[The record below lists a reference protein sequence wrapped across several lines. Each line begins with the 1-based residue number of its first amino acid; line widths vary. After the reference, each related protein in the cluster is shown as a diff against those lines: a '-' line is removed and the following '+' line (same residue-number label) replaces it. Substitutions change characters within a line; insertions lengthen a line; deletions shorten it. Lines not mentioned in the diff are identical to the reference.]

1 MLCAMRKLFTS
12 LLLVAALLFSCQ
24 RPLFDTPAREGTG
37 GGGRVPP
44 PSPPD
49 TARHY
54 RSVYATAIVFP
65 DSVNWR
71 KGQTQGARL
80 VLFKDS
86 TPVQMMAADNPP
98 HPDRHTFQEGHL
110 WTQFTDGY
118 KTTISCDGNV
128 FFEYPGEES
137 PLGFLIASGEVHM
150 LGQHPGGGFV
160 YRINGQEVFSSPQG
174 MVLSGSPNPDWEGGA
189 LSRDET
195 GVYYSYALP
204 VKNEESEIWE
214 YRVMKGGEIRKMIP
228 AVTGSELRDI
238 RVLDGVVYRLEN
250 RYGRL
255 CYIQDENLTP
265 LSLPEGA
272 HDLRLTPVDG
282 IMGIKGFHEENR
294 YTHSWIRDRDSLL
307 YHYSMLYRRQYE
319 IFARDREQAVI
330 ILDME
335 DCVVL
340 TLRDTTM
347 RVDLPNE
354 SYRLHTPR
362 CVQHRKGT
370 LALALTGDTENEEN
384 MLLVNER
391 KLAMPFNGY
400 FTGIYIE

>member
-1 MLCAMRKLFTS
+1 MLCVMRKLFS
-12 LLLVAALLFSCQ
+12 LLALSVALFSCQ
-24 RPLFDTPAREGTG
+24 RPLFESTSREGTG
-37 GGGRVPP
+37 SGGRIPP

-49 TARHY
+49 STRYARIVYSTA
-54 RSVYATAIVFP
+54 VVFP

-71 KGQTQGARL
+71 KGQTQGAKL
-80 VLFKDS
+80 VLFKDT
-86 TPVQMMAADNPP
+86 TPVQMLEADNPP
-98 HPDRHTFQEGHL
+98 QPDRHTFQDGHF
-110 WTQFTDGY
+110 WTFFTDGSS
-118 KTTISCDGNV
+118 TTVSCDGNL

-137 PLGFLIASGEVHM
+137 PLGFLVAGGEVHT
-150 LGQHPGGGFV
+150 LGQHPGGGFC
-160 YRINGQEVFSSPQG
+160 YRVNGQEVFSSPQG
-174 MVLSGSPNPDWEGGA
+174 MILSWSANPDWEGGA

-204 VKNEESEIWE
+204 VKNEEGEIWE

-228 AVTGSELRDI
+228 AVTGSELHDI
-238 RVLDGVVYRLEN
+238 RVLDGTVYRLEN

-255 CYIQDENLTP
+255 CYIRDETLTP
-265 LSLPEGA
+265 LTLPEGA
-272 HDLRLTPVDG
+272 HNLRLTPVDG

-294 YTHSWIRDRDSLL
+294 YIHSWIRDADSLL
-307 YHYSMLYRRQYE
+307 YHHSMLYRRQYE
-319 IFARDREQAVI
+319 IFARDQEQSVV
-330 ILDME
+330 ILDQE

-340 TLRDTTM
+340 AIRDSTM

-384 MLLVNER
+384 MLLVNE
-391 KLAMPFNGY
+391 KKMPMPFNGY

>member
-1 MLCAMRKLFTS
+1 MLCVMRKLFS
-12 LLLVAALLFSCQ
+12 LLALSIALFSCQ
-24 RPLFDTPAREGTG
+24 RPLFESTSREGTG
-37 GGGRVPP
+37 SGGRIPP

-49 TARHY
+49 STRYARIVYSTA
-54 RSVYATAIVFP
+54 VVFP

-71 KGQTQGARL
+71 KGQTQGAKL
-80 VLFKDS
+80 VLFKDT
-86 TPVQMMAADNPP
+86 TPVQMLEADNPP
-98 HPDRHTFQEGHL
+98 QPDRHTFQDGHF
-110 WTQFTDGY
+110 WTFFTDGSS
-118 KTTISCDGNV
+118 TTVSCDGNL

-137 PLGFLIASGEVHM
+137 PLGFLVAGGEVHT
-150 LGQHPGGGFV
+150 LGQHPGGGFC
-160 YRINGQEVFSSPQG
+160 YRVNGQEVFSSPQG
-174 MVLSGSPNPDWEGGA
+174 MILSWSANPDWEGGA

-228 AVTGSELRDI
+228 AVTGSELHDI
-238 RVLDGVVYRLEN
+238 RVLDGTVYRLEN

-255 CYIQDENLTP
+255 CYIRDETLTP
-265 LSLPEGA
+265 LTLPEGA
-272 HDLRLTPVDG
+272 HNLRLTPVDG
-282 IMGIKGFHEENR
+282 IMGIKGFHEENK
-294 YTHSWIRDRDSLL
+294 YIHSWIRDADSLL
-307 YHYSMLYRRQYE
+307 YHHSMLYRRQYE
-319 IFARDREQAVI
+319 IFARDQEQSVV
-330 ILDME
+330 ILDQE

-340 TLRDTTM
+340 AIRDSTM

-384 MLLVNER
+384 MLLVNE
-391 KLAMPFNGY
+391 KKMPMPFNGY
-400 FTGIYIE
+400 FTGLYIE

>member
-1 MLCAMRKLFTS
+1 MRKLFPF
-12 LLLVAALLFSCQ
+12 LLLAAALFSCQ
-24 RPLFDTPAREGTG
+24 RPLFDTPVREGTG
-37 GGGRVPP
+37 SEGRLPP

-49 TARHY
+49 TAR
-54 RSVYATAIVFP
+54 RFRNVYSTAIVFP

-71 KGQTQGARL
+71 KGQTQGAQL
-80 VLFKDS
+80 VLFKN
-86 TPVQMMAADNPP
+86 TAPAQMLEADQPP

-110 WTQFTDGY
+110 WTHFTDGSS
-118 KTTISCDGNV
+118 TTVSCDGNA
-128 FFEYPGEES
+128 FFVYQGEES
-137 PLGFLIASGEVHM
+137 PLGFLVVGGEVHT
-150 LGQHPGGGFV
+150 LGQYPGGGFS
-160 YRINGQEVFSSPQG
+160 YRVNGQEIFFSPEG
-174 MVLSGSPNPDWEGGA
+174 MVLSWSANPDWEGGA

-228 AVTGSELRDI
+228 AVTGSSLHDI
-238 RVLDGVVYRLEN
+238 RVLDGVVYRLEF

-255 CYIQDENLTP
+255 CLIRDDALTP
-265 LSLPEGA
+265 LSLPEGS
-272 HDLRLTPVDG
+272 HGVRLTPVDG
-282 IMGIKGFHEENR
+282 TMGIKGFHEENH
-294 YTHSWIRDRDSLL
+294 YIHSWIRDADSLL
-307 YHYSMLYRRQYE
+307 YHHSMLYRHQGD
-319 IFARDREQAVI
+319 IFARDGEQAVV
-330 ILDME
+330 ILDGE
-335 DCVVL
+335 DCVVQAI
-340 TLRDTTM
+340 RDTV

-354 SYRLHTPR
+354 TYRLHTPR

-384 MLLVNER
+384 LLLVNDR

>member
-1 MLCAMRKLFTS
+1 MLCVMRKLFS
-12 LLLVAALLFSCQ
+12 LLALSIALFSCQ
-24 RPLFDTPAREGTG
+24 RPLFESTSREGTG
-37 GGGRVPP
+37 SGGRIPP

-49 TARHY
+49 STRYARIVYSTA
-54 RSVYATAIVFP
+54 VVFP

-71 KGQTQGARL
+71 KGQTQGAKL
-80 VLFKDS
+80 VLFKDT
-86 TPVQMMAADNPP
+86 TPVQMLEADNPP
-98 HPDRHTFQEGHL
+98 QPDRHTFQDGHF
-110 WTQFTDGY
+110 WSFFTDGSS
-118 KTTISCDGNV
+118 TTVSCDGNL

-137 PLGFLIASGEVHM
+137 PLGFLVAGGEVHT
-150 LGQHPGGGFV
+150 LGQHPGGGFC
-160 YRINGQEVFSSPQG
+160 YRVNGQEVFSSPQG
-174 MVLSGSPNPDWEGGA
+174 MILSWSANPDWEGGA

-228 AVTGSELRDI
+228 AVTGSELHDI
-238 RVLDGVVYRLEN
+238 RVLDGTVYRLEN

-255 CYIQDENLTP
+255 CYIRDETLTP
-265 LSLPEGA
+265 LTLPEGA
-272 HDLRLTPVDG
+272 HNLRLTPVDG

-294 YTHSWIRDRDSLL
+294 YIHSWIRDADSLL
-307 YHYSMLYRRQYE
+307 YHHSMLYRRQYE
-319 IFARDREQAVI
+319 IFARDQEQSVV
-330 ILDME
+330 ILDQE

-340 TLRDTTM
+340 AIRDSTM

-384 MLLVNER
+384 MLLVNE
-391 KLAMPFNGY
+391 KKMPMPFNGY